1 MISGHHR
8 RLGSRRSFRCA
19 LVAVIAFAGVLSGE
33 VATLPAGAATQ
44 AAAKPVAA
52 QKLLD
57 PFNHPLNYHLVGST
71 ARRNIA
77 PPGQCTWGAFEMFH
91 RATGMWPR
99 ITGDAWL
106 WHFTAPANGWSVV
119 PYPRPRSIVVFQ
131 PKVQGASSR
140 YGHVGWVESVQKRF
154 DGRWVTFVEMNGTAG
169 PGRWDRRTVRDVSG
183 MSYILA
189 P

>member
-1 MISGHHR
+1 MISGQHR
-8 RLGSRRSFRCA
+8 RRGSRRPIRCV
-19 LVAVIAFAGVLSGE
+19 LVAASVFAGVLSGE
-33 VATLPAGAATQ
+33 VATLPAGAATPTLTQ
-44 AAAKPVAA
+44 PVVA

-57 PFNHPLNYHLVGST
+57 SYNHRLIGAT
-71 ARRNIA
+71 TRRNIA
-77 PPGQCTWGAFEMFH
+77 PFGQCTWGALEMFH
-91 RATGMWPR
+91 RATGLWPR

-119 PYPRPRSIVVFQ
+119 PYPQPRSIVVFQ
-131 PKVQGASSR
+131 PSVQGASRR
-140 YGHVGWVESVQKRF
+140 YGHVGWVESVHKGF
-154 DGRWVTFVEMNGTAG
+154 DGRWVTFIEMNGTAG